1 MTESSQT
8 RQQAED
14 GVEQAV
20 LERVTSW
27 HAGSTPE
34 IVEEELRAAADKA
47 GLSRDDAWISENAE
61 RISTAD
67 PLQS

>member
-1 MTESSQT
+1 MTENSQA
-8 RQQAED
+8 RDQAEHELES
-14 GVEQAV
+14 GV

-27 HAGSTPE
+27 HAGSTPG
-34 IVEEELRAAADKA
+34 IVAEELRAAADKA
-47 GLSRDDAWISENAE
+47 GLSRDEAWISENAQ